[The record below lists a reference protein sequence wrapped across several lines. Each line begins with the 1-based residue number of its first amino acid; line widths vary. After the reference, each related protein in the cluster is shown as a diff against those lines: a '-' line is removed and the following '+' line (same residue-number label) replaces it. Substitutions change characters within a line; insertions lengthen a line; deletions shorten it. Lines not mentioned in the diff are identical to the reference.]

1 MLKKR
6 KKYFVMLYF
15 VYLCSHIFA
24 PKQLILPV

>member
-1 MLKKR
+1 
-6 KKYFVMLYF
+6 MLYF